1 MKRILFLLFYLFIFF
16 PFSILLAQDN
26 GIQNLREYFE
36 QYTNPNF
43 PNLKKITVEDIQTDA
58 AAKKMTIVLSIL
70 THRMR
75 SMTPFVITERTSMIA
90 IRTPSASRTDI

>member
-58 AAKKMTIVLSIL
+58 AAKKMTIVLPTRDTARRGRPIQ
-70 THRMR
+70 
-75 SMTPFVITERTSMIA
+75 
-90 IRTPSASRTDI
+90 